1 MSPHHVLMGSVAAL
15 LELIYRTP
23 GLNTGTLGLLPSHL
37 ECLLVAAMA
46 ERVAVDARNAAGDAT
61 PTPALIPVSPLPG
74 PSAAITT
81 YPPHGIATRNRVRV
95 RRRKSP

>member
-1 MSPHHVLMGSVAAL
+1 MSPHHLLMGSVAAL

-23 GLNTGTLGLLPSHL
+23 GLNTGTLGLLPSNL

-61 PTPALIPVSPLPG
+61 PTPALIPRSPPPTTSASPL
-74 PSAAITT
+74 S
-81 YPPHGIATRNRVRV
+81 YPNNLVATRNRVRV